1 MRSTR
6 GLGINLR
13 DLKMTK
19 EVSKKRD
26 VAIIGIGATPFGEH
40 WDKGL
45 KELVSE
51 AGFAAADDA
60 GIRGKD
66 IELIL
71 VGNMSGGM
79 FVGQEHIGALVADFL
94 GLNPTPAVRVEAACA
109 SGAVALRQGYMA
121 VASGMYDL
129 VAVGGVEKM
138 TDVQGG
144 WAISVLAGAMDTE
157 WEAYFGV
164 TFPGIYAMMAQ
175 RYMYEYGLTREQL
188 AKVAVKNH
196 YHGSFNPLAHFRN
209 KITVDSVLN
218 SPLVADPLR
227 LFDCC
232 PVSDG
237 AACVLL
243 TSAEKARK
251 YTDTPIIIEACT
263 QASGTLSLFDRRD
276 LCTIDATVEAS
287 RQAFREAGI
296 THKDVDVVEVHD
308 CFTIA
313 EILAVEDLGFC
324 AKGEAGKM
332 YDEGQTY
339 VGGALPVNT
348 DGGLKASGHPV
359 GATGVKQIVELVKQ
373 LRGEAEKGRQV
384 NDAEI
389 GLAHNV
395 GGSGATAVVTILR
408 RGD

>member
-1 MRSTR
+1 MIKNTYH
-6 GLGINLR
+6 
-13 DLKMTK
+13 
-19 EVSKKRD
+19 KRD
-26 VAIIGIGATPFGEH
+26 VAIVGIGATAFGEH

-51 AGFAAADDA
+51 AGFAAAGDA
-60 GIRGKD
+60 DIRGKE
-66 IELIL
+66 IEFIL

-79 FVGQEHIGALVADFL
+79 FVGQEHVAALVADFL

-109 SGAVALRQGYMA
+109 SGGVALRQGYLA

-138 TDVQGG
+138 TDVQSG
-144 WAISVLAGAMDTE
+144 WAASVLAGAMDTE
-157 WEAYFGV
+157 WETYFGAV
-164 TFPGIYAMMAQ
+164 FPGIYAMMAQ

-196 YHGSFNPLAHFRN
+196 YHASFNPLAHFRN
-209 KITVDSVLN
+209 RITVDDVLN

-232 PVSDG
+232 PMSDG

-243 TSAEKARK
+243 APADKARK
-251 YTDTPIIIEACT
+251 YTDTPIIIEACA
-263 QASGTLSLFDRRD
+263 QASGTLALFERRD
-276 LCTIDATVEAS
+276 ICTLDASVEAAQ
-287 RQAFREAGI
+287 QAFKNARVTKEDI
-296 THKDVDVVEVHD
+296 DVVEAHD
-308 CFTIA
+308 CFTIG
-313 EILAVEDLGFC
+313 EILALEDLGFC

-332 YDEGQTY
+332 YDSGQTY
-339 VGGALPVNT
+339 VGGSLPVNP

-359 GATGVKQIVELVKQ
+359 GATGIKQVVELVKQ

-384 NDAEI
+384 SGAEV